1 MTSTDNSQL
10 TASHRRALFVSVAAT
25 CSEAG
30 FSTGDK
36 DCLETLTEIIQSF
49 ITELGQSSRA
59 YCELACRS
67 LPMVTDIAMAMS
79 QMGVDGSDLKQ
90 FARRKHKIV
99 IPKQDRLRPTTDPS
113 GLQVGQRNK
122 HPSYIYDHLPAFPDA
137 HTYIQTPT
145 FKPQDNDYKTV
156 REKAASQRR
165 DVERALTRFIAKT
178 GDNQTLFPGDSN
190 LFPLIACTP
199 SPVPYLDALIPQEHD
214 ILQESDDEQ
223 TQEGDI
229 KSADES
235 EEKRDSQDTEG
246 KVKGAE
252 DEGAQ
257 STPAKRRHDPEIIDN
272 PFLRQPKRP
281 RYKKK
286 K

>member
-10 TASHRRALFVSVAAT
+10 AASHRRALLVAVAAT

-30 FSTGDK
+30 FTTGDE
-36 DCLETLTEIIQSF
+36 DCLETLAEIMQSY

-67 LPMVTDIAMAMS
+67 LPMVTDIGMAMS
-79 QMGVDGSDLKQ
+79 QSGVDASELKQ
-90 FARRKHKIV
+90 FARRKNKII
-99 IPKQDRLRPTTDPS
+99 IPKQDRLRPTSDPS

-122 HPSYIYDHLPAFPDA
+122 HPSYIYDHLPAFPDS

-199 SPVPYLDALIPQEHD
+199 SPVPYLDALIPSEHD
-214 ILQESDDEQ
+214 VLEEPEENQ
-223 TQEGDI
+223 TLEGDM

-235 EEKRDSQDTEG
+235 EEKRDSGDAEG
-246 KVKGAE
+246 KPKGTE
-252 DEGAQ
+252 DDGG
-257 STPAKRRHDPEIIDN
+257 STPAKRRHDPEVIDN
-272 PFLRQPKRP
+272 PFLREPKRP